1 MNDVERID
9 EYTAALPSEAYEAV
23 DDPAD
28 AAYGPHGPPPT
39 DWPSAGA
46 IEFRGVRLK
55 YASAAVPVFES
66 LTFSIPP
73 RTRVG
78 VVGRTGAGKSSLA
91 VALFRVV
98 ELSGGSICIDGV
110 DARRLPLQQL
120 RSSLS
125 IIQQEPTLFQGTLRY
140 NLAPVSEHSD
150 AELLEALSLAGLEA
164 KLASLPAGLDSD
176 VSEGGSNLSA
186 GERQLLCMARA
197 MLRRS
202 ASVDSHPKRDPA
214 ASPPAGWLIGGC
226 PR

>member
-9 EYTAALPSEAYEAV
+9 EYTAGLLSEAYRAANDTV
-23 DDPAD
+23 DATHAPNSLS
-28 AAYGPHGPPPT
+28 
-39 DWPSAGA
+39 DWPSEGA
-46 IEFRGVRLK
+46 IEFRDVRLQ
-55 YASAAVPVFES
+55 YESAAVPVFSS

-110 DARRLPLQQL
+110 DTRQLPLQRL

-140 NLAPVSEHSD
+140 NLAPVSEYSD
-150 AELLEALSLAGLEA
+150 AELLKALSLAGLET
-164 KLASLPAGLDSD
+164 KVASLPAGLDSD
-176 VSEGGSNLSA
+176 VAEGGSNLSA

-202 ASVDSHPKRDPA
+202 ACPYSHMSKSSLDGA
-214 ASPPAGWLIGGC
+214 VC
-226 PR
+226 